1 MKKLLTLIIILISV
15 TINTV
20 PAKASSY
27 AEEWLKKKQ
36 AQQEKYMDELEADG
50 NLTQEAIDSISK
62 GTSTRKPSKQTT
74 TSATEESKPITRKSS
89 SKSSN
94 NTGVGRGWVY
104 GTDELHVVGL
114 PTDERGYTKAGWY
127 GDID

>member
-27 AEEWLKKKQ
+27 AEEWLRKKQ
-36 AQQEKYMDELEADG
+36 EQQEKYMDELEADG

-62 GTSTRKPSKQTT
+62 GTSKRKPNRESTKTT
-74 TSATEESKPITRKSS
+74 DDSTIASNSTSAYNSEAH
-89 SKSSN
+89 
-94 NTGVGRGWVY
+94 VWVY
-104 GTDELHVVGL
+104 SVDELHIVGL
-114 PTDERGYTKAGWY
+114 PTDPITGYTKSGDY
-127 GDID
+127 GMIPKE